1 MNMLGCGGSG
11 VSPREPRG
19 AIMVDSGELL
29 AAAVF
34 CLAAKSK
41 CQAAGPDTMSDI
53 STVILLTD
61 LTWACN

>member
-1 MNMLGCGGSG
+1 
-11 VSPREPRG
+11 
-19 AIMVDSGELL
+19 MVDSGELL

-34 CLAAKSK
+34 CLAVKSK